1 MISKNSVKG
10 AARALDVFEAFAAG
24 GRPLT
29 LSQLAGE
36 IGVPASSCFSLIQ
49 TLLARGYLY
58 VAGRRAY
65 YPTRLMLES
74 ARRIAAQDPVSD
86 ALLATIAALRDESG
100 ETVILGKRQG
110 DQVLYLASA
119 ESSQTIRY
127 STEIGA
133 YKPLHSS
140 AMGKA
145 FLTLLDDAEL
155 VALLAELP
163 LPRITPATLT
173 TAEALAREVAAGR
186 ARGWTM
192 TRGENV
198 EDVMA
203 VATILYLNGEPF
215 GVTIA
220 GPVYRMERGLD
231 NHVAA
236 LMGLDR
242 SLGAA

>member
-1 MISKNSVKG
+1 MISKNAVKG
-10 AARALDVFEAFAAG
+10 AARTLDVFEAFAAL

-29 LSQLAGE
+29 LSELAGA

-58 VAGRRAY
+58 VGGRRAY
-65 YPTRLMLES
+65 YPTRLMLEE
-74 ARRIAAQDPVSD
+74 ARRIAACDPVSD
-86 ALLATIAALRDESG
+86 ALVETIAALRDRTG

-110 DQVLYLASA
+110 DKVLYLASA
-119 ESSQTIRY
+119 ESPQTIRY

-145 FLTLLDDAEL
+145 FLALLDEAEL
-155 VALLAELP
+155 DALLAELP

-173 TAEALAREVAAGR
+173 SVEALKRDVAAGR
-186 ARGWTM
+186 ARGWTL

-203 VATILYLNGEPF
+203 VATTLFLNGEPF
-215 GVTIA
+215 GVTVA
-220 GPVYRMERGLD
+220 GPAYRMERGLD
-231 NHVAA
+231 GHVAA
-236 LMGLDR
+236 LIGLDR
-242 SLGAA
+242 AVGAA